1 MNMYNLC
8 TCLGLLNSILD
19 TSKIEAGKMQLDE
32 EEFDL
37 DQLIEDVV
45 DLYYPV
51 GIKKGVDVVLDPYDG
66 SAIKF
71 SQVKGDRGK
80 LKQILCN
87 LLSNAVKFTCEGHVT
102 VRAWVRKPNLQ
113 NSIIASNRNGLMKY
127 LQCLFRKSN
136 EAYNDLEAMN
146 AAQQDPNAMEFVFEV
161 DDTGKGIPKEKQ
173 ISIFENYVQ
182 VKETALG
189 QGGTGLGLGIVQS
202 LVTD

>member
-1 MNMYNLC
+1 MFLR
-8 TCLGLLNSILD
+8 GLKTN
-19 TSKIEAGKMQLDE
+19 T
-32 EEFDL
+32 
-37 DQLIEDVV
+37 
-45 DLYYPV
+45 
-51 GIKKGVDVVLDPYDG
+51 
-66 SAIKF
+66 
-71 SQVKGDRGK
+71 
-80 LKQILCN
+80 
-87 LLSNAVKFTCEGHVT
+87 VKFTCERHVT
-102 VRAWVRKPNLQ
+102 IRAWVRKPSLQ
-113 NSIIASNRNGLMKY
+113 NSIIASSRNGLMKY
-127 LQCLFRKSN
+127 LPCLFCKSN